1 MSFNSVSVENKPKQN
16 NICITVFYQKANSI
30 PTFLVR
36 EVETLT
42 EIEEHLKEVCG
53 GEPLRPFK
61 VLNVFFYF

>member
-1 MSFNSVSVENKPKQN
+1 MSFNSVEISRNKI
-16 NICITVFYQKANSI
+16 ICITSI
-30 PTFLVR
+30 LPEGQLDTFLGR

-61 VLNVFFYF
+61 V